1 MEDPLGKLR
10 DDLPAAVKIVL
21 QKQGLSEI
29 SSAQLYQLECIVT
42 GSNSLHQLP
51 TGLGK
56 TWAAIRFHILTFLT
70 NKKIILKHENYTFKL
85 IKKSI
90 YQVLALQMFLIFCET
105 SFITNRF
112 QH

>member
-1 MEDPLGKLR
+1 MEDPLGKMR

-21 QKQGLSEI
+21 EKQGLSEI

-51 TGLGK
+51 TGWGK
-56 TWAAIRFHILTFLT
+56 TWAAIRLHILAFLT
-70 NKKIILKHENYTFKL
+70 NNLQIHGNYVFHHLLKKR
-85 IKKSI
+85 SI
-90 YQVLALQMFLIFCET
+90 FPILALQMYLLFCAT

-112 QH
+112 RK